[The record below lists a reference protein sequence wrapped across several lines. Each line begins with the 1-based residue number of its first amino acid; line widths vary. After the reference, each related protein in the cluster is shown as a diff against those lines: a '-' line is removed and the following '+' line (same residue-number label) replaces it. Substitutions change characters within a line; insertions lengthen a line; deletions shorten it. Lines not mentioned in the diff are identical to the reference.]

1 MSMGPDELVRMGYVA
16 SRHYRDGRTR
26 IEIADEMGLS
36 RFKVARILEKAVE
49 LGIVRVEIVTSDVID
64 LELSVGLQTRF
75 GLKRALAVVTPSEAP
90 EVIQEFLGKVAAQL
104 LTEIVV
110 EGDLLGFTA
119 GRTLNATASYLTSL
133 AYSDLV
139 ALGGVAGPV
148 KEHGVEV
155 IRRVGRIAGGETWP
169 IFAPLIVQD
178 PVTATA
184 LRNDPLISEA
194 FSRFDRVTKGVV
206 AIGSW
211 SPPDS
216 QLYDT
221 AKDFGIADDL
231 LAKGVVA
238 ELCATLLDRDGNIV
252 SAVDDRAMSITAEQ
266 LRNVPEV
273 IMVGGGPRKTL
284 AVRSAIKSG
293 LIDSVVTDA
302 RLAQRLL
309 ASED

>member
-1 MSMGPDELVRMGYVA
+1 MGPDELVRMGYVA

-231 LAKGVVA
+231 LSKGVVA

-266 LRNVPEV
+266 LRKVPEV